1 MAMLSRV
8 AERLY
13 WFGRYVE
20 RVENTARLVGVNAQL
35 LLDMPDEAEV
45 LWRSLV
51 EILGCGPRFAVEHPQ
66 ATERAVMRYVLA
78 DESVPSS
85 IVSALRMARENARTV
100 REILPSEAW
109 ELINALYHET
119 RESVDGAL
127 ARRHRQ
133 AFLDGLVMHCHQL
146 SGMLMTTMSQR
157 EPHHFVNLGWSL
169 ERADMTTRIL
179 DVGTIYAAGAR
190 TRAQLV
196 DYEGVLWM
204 NVLLSLSAYQMYR
217 QQTRG
222 RVAGAEVVG
231 FLLQDDAFPH
241 AIACCLDTM
250 EHSLGALPR
259 NRGPLAVNREIVA
272 HLRGA
277 DPARLL
283 AGGLHDYLDQL
294 QGELARL
301 HAQIEATWFR
311 APA

>member
-1 MAMLSRV
+1 MSMLSRV

-35 LLDMPDEAEV
+35 LLDMPHEADV
-45 LWRSLV
+45 LWRALV
-51 EILGCGPRFAVEHPQ
+51 EILGCGAGFAAEHPQ
-66 ATERAVMRYVLA
+66 ATERSVVRYALA
-78 DESVPSS
+78 DESNSSS

-119 RESVDGAL
+119 RETVESAL
-127 ARRHRQ
+127 ARRNRQ
-133 AFLDGLVMHCHQL
+133 EFLDGLVMRCHQL
-146 SGMLMTTMSQR
+146 TGMLMTTMSRR

-179 DVGTIYAAGAR
+179 DVGCMYASGAR
-190 TRAQLV
+190 SRGQLV

-217 QQTRG
+217 QQVRG

-231 FLLQDDAFPH
+231 FLLHDDAFPH
-241 AIACCLDTM
+241 AISHCLDTL

-259 NRGPLAVNREIVA
+259 NRGPLAVNREVVA
-272 HLRGA
+272 HLRRA

-283 AGGLHDYLDQL
+283 DEGLHEFLDQL

-301 HAQIEATWFR
+301 HAQVEQTWFK
-311 APA
+311 ASV